1 MIDLAFIDADKP
13 NYANY
18 FEALLPRLRRNG
30 LIAGNVDHG
39 LFGSGPGVLM
49 RGTVIAGNPFPINS
63 EEKPASAHQLDVVL
77 KNVLGV
83 DPPPY
88 H

>member
-1 MIDLAFIDADKP
+1 MPL
-13 NYANY
+13 
-18 FEALLPRLRRNG
+18 
-30 LIAGNVDHG
+30 NVEEQ
-39 LFGSGPGVLM
+39 PG
-49 RGTVIAGNPFPINS
+49 
-63 EEKPASAHQLDVVL
+63 SAHQLDVVL

>member
-1 MIDLAFIDADKP
+1 
-13 NYANY
+13 
-18 FEALLPRLRRNG
+18 
-30 LIAGNVDHG
+30 
-39 LFGSGPGVLM
+39 VLM
-49 RGTVIAGNPFPINS
+49 RGSIIAGNPFPVNS

-83 DPPPY
+83 DPPLY